1 MRPGGDRPPR
11 GKSDEPKCG
20 GSQESDEGVNVMQ
33 MRRTCLGAVC
43 LGVVLVIA
51 AAPGCRKEETP
62 EAKSP
67 AVAAQPAADTA
78 IPAELEAKLAKADQL
93 DGEADKV
100 IKRCASCSF
109 SMDGSSEHT
118 LKAMDYTMYF
128 CTEACANKFAENM
141 TESIRT
147 MTVPDE

>member
-1 MRPGGDRPPR
+1 
-11 GKSDEPKCG
+11 
-20 GSQESDEGVNVMQ
+20 
-33 MRRTCLGAVC
+33 LGAA
-43 LGVVLVIA
+43 LA
-51 AAPGCRKEETP
+51 AALVAGCRKEEAA
-62 EAKSP
+62 EAESP
-67 AVAAQPAADTA
+67 AVAAQPAAA
-78 IPAELEAKLAKADQL
+78 LALPAELEAKLAKADQL

-118 LKAMDYTMYF
+118 LKAMDYTMHF

-147 MTVPDE
+147 MTVPEE